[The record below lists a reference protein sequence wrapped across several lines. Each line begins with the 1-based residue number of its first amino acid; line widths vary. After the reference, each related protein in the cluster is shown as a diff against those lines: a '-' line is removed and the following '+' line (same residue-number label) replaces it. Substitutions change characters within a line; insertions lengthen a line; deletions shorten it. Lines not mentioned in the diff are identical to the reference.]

1 MLTLC
6 SNVFVIYFEA
16 IHHFHK
22 ENSIQIFTRVLNT
35 HLVLCESP
43 GRNVKPRHIS
53 PNFKCHISPNFMI
66 KKFHE
71 VQQSPLVS
79 DAFTTCERLIYFKM
93 LFLFW
98 FRSSQIWQNYQ
109 LLLWKRW
116 TVLVLT
122 IWEIQINISFE
133 SLTDVPITF

>member
-16 IHHFHK
+16 IYHFHK

-43 GRNVKPRHIS
+43 GRNVKPRHVS

-79 DAFTTCERLIYFKM
+79 GSFYYLQATHLFQNAVFILIQKFTNMTKLSVATLKTLNSFG
-93 LFLFW
+93 
-98 FRSSQIWQNYQ
+98 
-109 LLLWKRW
+109 
-116 TVLVLT
+116 
-122 IWEIQINISFE
+122 INNLGDSN
-133 SLTDVPITF
+133 